1 MKKRFWFLS
10 YFVLD
15 MLLIFGSFALV
26 AWYMKGT
33 RNILKDYSKPFLG
46 YLFTWQLAG
55 LWGGKYTIR
64 KKNSVQDIWK
74 SIVVN
79 DVFAIAVIVCAIL
92 FFKRFTYSQSLVF
105 GTMVLSVGSELIIF
119 TLLYYSFRF
128 YLDNPS
134 FAKTTLVTKS
144 RMLEEIPSGIE
155 NKKYNPISDQDSLPT
170 DYCSDN
176 KYAPFTDRG
185 DLSVRT
191 DLKRNYLSGK
201 VKLFNFLDEFVELK
215 NISKNDSLVI
225 NSQTFYNIE
234 VIEKDSKELFVN
246 LHRIN
251 DFRRINKFLIQ
262 LNEIIKPDG
271 ILVANVETFQE
282 QKHQLMKKYTSF
294 FGSIIYMF
302 DFCFR
307 RVFPKVMLLKGLYF
321 ALTKGRN
328 RALSETEV
336 LGRLYYCGFEL
347 IESRKIGTRLYLIAR
362 KIQNPKNDDNPSYGP
377 LIKLRRRGKNG
388 KTIFLYKIRTMHPYS
403 EYLQNYIYKKYKLQK
418 GGKFANDPRVTSW
431 GKVFRKLWIDELPQF
446 INFFKGEVGLVGVR
460 ALSEHYFSLYPED
473 VQELRIK
480 VKPGLLPPFY
490 ADMPESFEEI
500 VQSEKRY
507 LLKKLKHPIIT
518 DFTYFFKCMFNILIK
533 KVRSH

>member
-1 MKKRFWFLS
+1 MKKRFWFVS
-10 YFVLD
+10 YFILD
-15 MLLIFGSFALV
+15 TLLIFGSFALV

-46 YLFTWQLAG
+46 YLFTWQLTG
-55 LWGGKYTIR
+55 LWGGKFSIR
-64 KKNSVQDIWK
+64 KKNSIHDIWK

-105 GTMVLSVGSELIIF
+105 GTMVLSLGSELIIF

-134 FAKTTLVTKS
+134 FAKTTFITKS
-144 RMLEEIPSGIE
+144 SKLENIPSGIE
-155 NKKYNPISDQDSLPT
+155 SKKYNPIQNDKSFIDEYSPE
-170 DYCSDN
+170 N
-176 KYAPFTDRG
+176 KYSPFSNDV
-185 DLSVRT
+185 SHSFEK
-191 DLKRNYLSGK
+191 DLKQNYLNNDQE
-201 VKLFNFLDEFVELK
+201 LYDFLDSYLELSTFNK
-215 NISKNDSLVI
+215 EKSLVI

-234 VIEKDSKELFVN
+234 VIEKESKELFVN

-251 DFRRINKFLIQ
+251 DFRRINRFLIQ

-271 ILVANVETFQE
+271 VLVANVETFHE
-282 QKHQLMKKYTSF
+282 QKKQLMKKFTPF
-294 FGSIIYMF
+294 IGSIIYVF
-302 DFCFR
+302 DFWFR
-307 RVFPKVMLLKGLYF
+307 RVFPKMMLLKGFYF

-347 IESRKIGTRLYLIAR
+347 IKKKKIGSKLYLVAR
-362 KIQNPKNDDNPSYGP
+362 KVKHPSADINPSYGP
-377 LIKLRRRGKNG
+377 LIKLKRRGKDG
-388 KTIFLYKIRTMHPYS
+388 KIIYLYKVRTMHPYS
-403 EYLQNYIYKKYKLQK
+403 EYLQKYIFQTYNLQK

-480 VKPGLLPPFY
+480 TKPGLLPPFY
-490 ADMPESFEEI
+490 ADMPHSFEEI

-507 LLKKLKHPIIT
+507 LLKKLKHPLWT
-518 DFTYFFKCMFNILIK
+518 DFTYFFKCIFNILVK
-533 KVRSH
+533 RERSH